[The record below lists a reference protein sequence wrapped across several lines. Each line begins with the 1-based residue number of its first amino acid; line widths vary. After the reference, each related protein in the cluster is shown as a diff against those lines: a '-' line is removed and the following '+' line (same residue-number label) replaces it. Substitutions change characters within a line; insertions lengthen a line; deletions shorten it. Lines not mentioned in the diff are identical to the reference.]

1 MNLPAVD
8 AALQAAIEGE
18 HLPGVSYAVFR
29 RNEVLARNCLGWA
42 DREAGIALREDHL
55 FRAFS
60 NTKLVTSCAALQLLE
75 QGRFGLEDDVGRYIP
90 ALKDLRV
97 LRPGATHLEDTVPAR
112 EPVRIRHLLTH
123 TAGFT
128 YGFTQPDHPLSAAY
142 REARLLDPTLDL
154 ARMVEALARIPLL
167 FEPGSDWSYS
177 VATDVVGR

>member
-8 AALQAAIEGE
+8 ATLQAAIEGE
-18 HLPGVSYAVFR
+18 NLPGVSYAVFR
-29 RNEVLARNCLGWA
+29 RDEVLACKSLGWA
-42 DREAGIALREDHL
+42 DREARIPLRENHL

-75 QGRFGLEDDVGRYIP
+75 QGRFGLDDPVGQYIP

-97 LRPGATHLEDTVPAR
+97 LRPGATVIEDTLPAR

-128 YGFTQPDHPLSAAY
+128 YGFTQPDHPISAAY
-142 REARLLDPTLDL
+142 REARLLDPLLDL
-154 ARMVEALARIPLL
+154 AQMMDALAR
-167 FEPGSDWSYS
+167 
-177 VATDVVGR
+177 V